1 MLGKKRTP
9 PVNPV
14 IQTPMTCTL
23 SQSVR
28 VPLQLSAAVIYF
40 VMLYENSPV
49 KRSIESNSELLLYS
63 TLRNLSQLHHRSH
76 LQASSKNPCSHYLK
90 RQVYGNT
97 IFLRDI
103 TLTLIQSVSLDHN
116 KMSIASIAMKV
127 RKEMRKWYAEVNAQW
142 TQVPFRVCYKPY
154 VLHVS
159 IGTSDDRLILKPVY
173 QNIKRGILLF
183 NSTYIYNVHIT
194 SHVNFV
200 VLEPGFCPN

>member
-1 MLGKKRTP
+1 
-9 PVNPV
+9 
-14 IQTPMTCTL
+14 
-23 SQSVR
+23 
-28 VPLQLSAAVIYF
+28 
-40 VMLYENSPV
+40 
-49 KRSIESNSELLLYS
+49 
-63 TLRNLSQLHHRSH
+63 
-76 LQASSKNPCSHYLK
+76 
-90 RQVYGNT
+90 
-97 IFLRDI
+97 
-103 TLTLIQSVSLDHN
+103 
-116 KMSIASIAMKV
+116 MKV

-200 VLEPGFCPN
+200 VLEPGFCPNR